1 MRQTTLCLLMQGN
14 PPEQVLLGFKK
25 EGFGKGKYTGFGG
38 KVEPGETLAEAT
50 IRELEEETGVCVRE
64 EDLQPVGR
72 LVFHFPAKPAWSQT
86 VHVFVAWR
94 WQGRVRESREMRPAW
109 FPVNQLPFEHMWEDG
124 VHWLPRILA
133 GEAITARFTF
143 RADNETINNL
153 EIQPWRGSDGVCQ
166 TPRNE
171 PKTGVE

>member
-1 MRQTTLCLLMQGN
+1 MRGN

-64 EDLQPVGR
+64 EDLKPAGY
-72 LVFHFPAKPAWSQT
+72 LAFHFPAKPVWSQT

-94 WQGRVRESREMRPAW
+94 WEGRVRESREMRPAW
-109 FPVNQLPFEHMWEDG
+109 FSVSHLPFEQMWEDG
-124 VHWLPRILA
+124 AHWLPRILA
-133 GEAITARFTF
+133 GEAIAACFTF
-143 RADNETINNL
+143 QADNETIDTV
-153 EIQPWRGSDGVCQ
+153 EIQAWRGVDLTCQ
-166 TPRNE
+166 APE
-171 PKTGVE
+171 

>member
-25 EGFGKGKYTGFGG
+25 VGFGKGKYTGFGG

-133 GEAITARFTF
+133 GEAITACFAF
-143 RADNETINNL
+143 QADNETIDTA
-153 EIQPWRGSDGVCQ
+153 EIQTWCGVDMNCQ
-166 TPRNE
+166 TP
-171 PKTGVE
+171 KG